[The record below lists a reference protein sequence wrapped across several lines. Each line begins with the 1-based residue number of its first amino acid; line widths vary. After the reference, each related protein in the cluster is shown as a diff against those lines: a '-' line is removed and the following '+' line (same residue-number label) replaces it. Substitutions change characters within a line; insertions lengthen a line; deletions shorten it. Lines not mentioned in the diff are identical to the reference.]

1 MKRVPPKANSLPAA
15 YFELTK
21 PNITFLILI
30 STAMGYYL
38 GADGIDNW
46 SKLFITLIGS
56 GLVSSGA
63 GALNHYAEQESDQRM
78 NRTSSRPIPTGMIS
92 PNCAMTFGIMII
104 LMGVGILFS

>member
-1 MKRVPPKANSLPAA
+1 MKRVPPKANSLLAA

-21 PNITFLILI
+21 PNITLLILI
-30 STAMGYYL
+30 STALGYYL

-63 GALNHYAEQESDQRM
+63 GALNHY
-78 NRTSSRPIPTGMIS
+78 
-92 PNCAMTFGIMII
+92 
-104 LMGVGILFS
+104 

>member
-63 GALNHYAEQESDQRM
+63 SALNHYAERELDQRM
-78 NRTSSRPIPTGMIS
+78 NRTKSRPIPTGMIL
-92 PNCAMTFGIMII
+92 PNHAMYFGITITPNQQM
-104 LMGVGILFS
+104 SS